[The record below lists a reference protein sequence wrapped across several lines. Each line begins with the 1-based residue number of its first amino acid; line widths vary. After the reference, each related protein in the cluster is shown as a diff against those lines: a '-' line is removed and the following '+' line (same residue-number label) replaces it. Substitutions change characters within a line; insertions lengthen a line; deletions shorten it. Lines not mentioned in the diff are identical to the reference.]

1 MQQQMHFMDFC
12 LNVVDIKYKLEVIIL
27 KLHWKER
34 YGKGGVCDFKQ
45 NYDFYFKWLLN
56 KTAACFYITGLPD
69 TINETYLK
77 TNLLLDGNI
86 AITDFDGKLYA
97 CIGSQGGPPDEYY
110 KGTIYTIANPVLG
123 SKMAKIGKDCVVI
136 YNNDLDQF
144 TGDCW
149 ISGLYELINQT
160 ATLLAD
166 NIVSI
171 SCCQINT
178 RVQAMAVAESEGQAL
193 GAEAALKKLYAGQP
207 YQVLRS
213 DLIDK
218 LTVNPINNTASG
230 QNIAELVDLHNYI
243 IANYFQSIG
252 VRSNNIRKKSH
263 VLQDEIDVQNDYL
276 QISIFEILTS
286 WQDGFDK
293 VNELYGTDIH
303 VELNPALLDTIIES
317 ESEDKTESTES
328 TESDNTD
335 ETTDT
340 ESESEDIDNTDNID
354 ESDDSS
360 ESDELDTIETVV
372 DKTETVEQLVDLIND
387 NEEVD
392 DNGSMGQSGESEDV
406 GDSDQN

>member
-1 MQQQMHFMDFC
+1 MDSC
-12 LNVVDIKYKLEVIIL
+12 LNVVDIKYRLVVIIL

-86 AITDFDGKLYA
+86 AITDFDDKLYA

-110 KGTIYTIANPVLG
+110 KGTVYTIANPVLG
-123 SKMAKIGKDCVVI
+123 SKMAKIGTDCIVI
-136 YNNDLDQF
+136 YNNELDQF

-149 ISGLYELINQT
+149 ISGIYELINQT

-193 GAEAALKKLYAGQP
+193 GAEIALKKLYAGQP

-218 LTVNPINNTASG
+218 LTINPINNTASG
-230 QNIAELVDLHNYI
+230 QNISELVELHNYI
-243 IANYFQSIG
+243 ISNYFQSIG

-276 QISIFEILTS
+276 QISIFEILAS
-286 WQDGFDK
+286 WQAGFDK
-293 VNELYGTDIH
+293 VNELYGTDIR

-317 ESEDKTESTES
+317 ETESDDNTESTETVES
-328 TESDNTD
+328 VDTEVDNTTDDIDETVESEDVDNTD
-335 ETTDT
+335 
-340 ESESEDIDNTDNID
+340 ID
-354 ESDDSS
+354 EPDDSS
-360 ESDELDTIETVV
+360 EPDTIGTVV

-387 NEEVD
+387 NTV
-392 DNGSMGQSGESEDV
+392 
-406 GDSDQN
+406 DSDESDNTDDGEVIDDGTV

>member
-1 MQQQMHFMDFC
+1 MDSC
-12 LNVVDIKYKLEVIIL
+12 LNVVDIKYKLVVIIL

-86 AITDFDGKLYA
+86 GITDFDGKLYA

-123 SKMAKIGKDCVVI
+123 SKMAKIDTDCIVV
-136 YNNDLDQF
+136 YNNELDQF
-144 TGDCW
+144 TGNCW

-171 SCCQINT
+171 NCCQINT
-178 RVQAMAVAESEGQAL
+178 RVQAMAVAESDAQAL
-193 GAEAALKKLYAGQP
+193 GAEIALKKLYAGQP

-230 QNIAELVDLHNYI
+230 QNIAELVELHNYI

-263 VLQDEIDVQNDYL
+263 ILQDEIDVQNDYL
-276 QISIFEILTS
+276 QISIFEILAS
-286 WQDGFDK
+286 WQAGFDK
-293 VNELYGTDIH
+293 VNALYGTDIH

-317 ESEDKTESTES
+317 ETDDNTESVESTEPEVDN
-328 TESDNTD
+328 TTDDTDESDI
-335 ETTDT
+335 DT
-340 ESESEDIDNTDNID
+340 ESESEPDNIDSDNTDDGPSGPN
-354 ESDDSS
+354 
-360 ESDELDTIETVV
+360 TIGTVV

-387 NEEVD
+387 NTVETD
-392 DNGSMGQSGESEDV
+392 
-406 GDSDQN
+406 DSDESDNTGDGEVIDDGTV

>member
-1 MQQQMHFMDFC
+1 M
-12 LNVVDIKYKLEVIIL
+12 IIL
-27 KLHWKER
+27 KTHWKER

-86 AITDFDGKLYA
+86 AITDFGGKLYA

-110 KGTIYTIANPVLG
+110 KGTVYTIANPVLG
-123 SKMAKIGKDCVVI
+123 SKMVKIGTDGIVI
-136 YNNDLDQF
+136 YNNELDQF

-193 GAEAALKKLYAGQP
+193 GAEIALKKLYAGQP

-276 QISIFEILTS
+276 QISIFEILVS
-286 WQDGFDK
+286 WQAGFDK
-293 VNELYGTDIH
+293 VNALYGTDIR

-317 ESEDKTESTES
+317 ETESSDNTETVESTES
-328 TESDNTD
+328 VDTEQDNTD
-335 ETTDT
+335 ADIDT
-340 ESESEDIDNTDNID
+340 ESEPEVESEDID
-354 ESDDSS
+354 EP
-360 ESDELDTIETVV
+360 ETIETVV
-372 DKTETVEQLVDLIND
+372 DKTETAEQLVDLIND
-387 NEEVD
+387 KEEVD
-392 DNGSMGQSGESEDV
+392 DDGSMERSSESEDV
-406 GDSDQN
+406 GIDKQD

>member
-1 MQQQMHFMDFC
+1 MAK
-12 LNVVDIKYKLEVIIL
+12 I
-27 KLHWKER
+27 HWKQR

-56 KTAACFYITGLPD
+56 KTASCFYITGLPD
-69 TINETYLK
+69 TIDETYLK

-86 AITDFDGKLYA
+86 CITDFADKLYA
-97 CIGSQGGPPDEYY
+97 CIGTQGGPPDEYY

-123 SKMAKIGKDCVVI
+123 SKQVKIGTDGVVI
-136 YNNDLDQF
+136 YNTKLDKY

-166 NIVSI
+166 NIISI
-171 SCCQINT
+171 NCCQINT
-178 RVQAMAVAESEGQAL
+178 RVQAMATAESEAQAL
-193 GAEAALKKLYAGQP
+193 GAEIALKKLYTGHP

-218 LTVNPINNTASG
+218 LTVNPINTTASG
-230 QNIAELVDLHNYI
+230 QNISELVELNNYI

-286 WQDGFDK
+286 WQDGFDQ
-293 VNELYGTDIH
+293 VNDKYNTDIH
-303 VELNPALLDTIIES
+303 VQLNPALLDTVIG
-317 ESEDKTESTES
+317 DDD
-328 TESDNTD
+328 SDTDNGNTDDNIDSDSNIADEQTD
-335 ETTDT
+335 ETTD
-340 ESESEDIDNTDNID
+340 ESAENTVDSDIDNTDNTA
-354 ESDDSS
+354 
-360 ESDELDTIETVV
+360 DTDTTVTDTATDIA
-372 DKTETVEQLVDLIND
+372 DKTETVDQLVDLIND
-387 NEEVD
+387 NTD
-392 DNGSMGQSGESEDV
+392 DTDNID
-406 GDSDQN
+406 DSDNSDSDDSRSS

>member
-1 MQQQMHFMDFC
+1 MDSC
-12 LNVVDIKYKLEVIIL
+12 LNVVDIKYRLVVIIL

-56 KTAACFYITGLPD
+56 KTASCFYITGLPD

-110 KGTIYTIANPVLG
+110 KGTVYTIANPVLG
-123 SKMAKIGKDCVVI
+123 SKMAKIGTDCIVV
-136 YNNDLDQF
+136 YNNELDQF

-193 GAEAALKKLYAGQP
+193 GAEIALKKLYAGQP

-218 LTVNPINNTASG
+218 LTINPINNTASG
-230 QNIAELVDLHNYI
+230 QNISELVELHNYI
-243 IANYFQSIG
+243 ISNYFQSIG

-286 WQDGFDK
+286 WQAGFDK
-293 VNELYGTDIH
+293 VNELYGTDIR

-317 ESEDKTESTES
+317 ETDDNTESTKSVESTES
-328 TESDNTD
+328 EVDNTIDDTDESDID
-335 ETTDT
+335 TDT
-340 ESESEDIDNTDNID
+340 ENVDNTDNID
-354 ESDDSS
+354 SDNTD
-360 ESDELDTIETVV
+360 DELNTIETVV

-387 NEEVD
+387 NTV
-392 DNGSMGQSGESEDV
+392 
-406 GDSDQN
+406 DSDESDNTDDSEVIDDGTV